1 MMYLRK
7 TLSRLL
13 RKRGNVSSSCPACET
28 SLPPERSFCP
38 HCYMVLRPEGMGE
51 LHEALQGARIRDD
64 IYILRRL
71 HHGNEDDGISVTQ
84 ASPAVVEPVPASP
97 PRERVLTRPLAE
109 ETRRPRDKR
118 ESRKP
123 QQETHTLMTYA
134 FAAPP
139 AAGPDDLP
147 SLIRWFLTHDPLL
160 PNNLEVLEEAHRIV
174 YGAHDS
180 STYEHHLARTIAAD
194 LRTYDSPD
202 LLQGHLILLTT
213 VYART
218 LQALRILGSHHPHL
232 QSPVDL
238 PEPQQQEMWELC
250 LRIGLTATR
259 VRVEG
264 WIYQVQYGAPL
275 DVKKTA
281 STRRSASQAQEDQ
294 GTPAR
299 AGGE

>member
-1 MMYLRK
+1 MMYLRE

-51 LHEALQGARIRDD
+51 LHEALQGARIRED

-84 ASPAVVEPVPASP
+84 ASPTAVGPVPAP
-97 PRERVLTRPLAE
+97 PSRERVLTRPLAE

-118 ESRKP
+118 ESHKL
-123 QQETHTLMTYA
+123 QQKTHTLMAYA

-160 PNNLEVLEEAHRIV
+160 PNNLEVLEAAHRIV
-174 YGAHDS
+174 HGAHDS

-218 LQALRILGSHHPHL
+218 LQALRNLGSHHPHL
-232 QSPVDL
+232 QSPADL

-264 WIYQVQYGAPL
+264 WIYQVQYGGPPDAN
-275 DVKKTA
+275 KTA
-281 STRRSASQAQEDQ
+281 SRRRAGSQAQEGH

-299 AGGE
+299 ASRE

>member
-1 MMYLRK
+1 MMYLRE

-13 RKRGNVSSSCPACET
+13 RKGGNVSSSCPACDT

-51 LHEALQGARIRDD
+51 LHEALQGAKIRED

-71 HHGNEDDGISVTQ
+71 HHGDEDDGISVTQ
-84 ASPAVVEPVPASP
+84 ASPAAVEPVPGSP
-97 PRERVLTRPLAE
+97 PREQGLTRPLAE
-109 ETRRPRDKR
+109 ETGRPRDKP
-118 ESRKP
+118 ESRKRKHK
-123 QQETHTLMTYA
+123 THTLMAYA

-160 PNNLEVLEEAHRIV
+160 PNNLEVLEEAHRIL

-180 STYEHHLARTIAAD
+180 STYEHSLARTIAAD

-232 QSPVDL
+232 QSPADL
-238 PEPQQQEMWELC
+238 PEPQQQEMWELS

-259 VRVEG
+259 LRVEG
-264 WIYQVQYGAPL
+264 WIYQVQYGEPP
-275 DVKKTA
+275 DVKKAA
-281 STRRSASQAQEDQ
+281 SRHRPGLQAQEDR
-294 GTPAR
+294 GAPAR
-299 AGGE
+299 ASRE

>member
-1 MMYLRK
+1 MMYLRE

-13 RKRGNVSSSCPACET
+13 RKGRNVSSICPACET

-51 LHEALQGARIRDD
+51 LHEALQGAKIRED

-71 HHGNEDDGISVTQ
+71 HHGNEDDGISVAR
-84 ASPAVVEPVPASP
+84 ASPAKNEPVPASP
-97 PRERVLTRPLAE
+97 PRERILIRPPAE
-109 ETRRPRDKR
+109 ETRRPKDKP
-118 ESRKP
+118 ESRRRKHK
-123 QQETHTLMTYA
+123 THTLMAYA

-160 PNNLEVLEEAHRIV
+160 PNNLEVLEEAHRIL
-174 YGAHDS
+174 YGAHDI
-180 STYEHHLARTIAAD
+180 STYEHSLVRTIATD

-202 LLQGHLILLTT
+202 LLREHLILLTT

-218 LQALRILGSHHPHL
+218 LQALRMLGSHHPHL
-232 QSPVDL
+232 QSPADL

-259 VRVEG
+259 LRVEG
-264 WIYQVQYGAPL
+264 WIYQIQYGESP
-275 DVKKTA
+275 DVKKAA
-281 STRRSASQAQEDQ
+281 SRRRSGSETQEDR
-294 GTPAR
+294 GAPAR
-299 AGGE
+299 ASRE